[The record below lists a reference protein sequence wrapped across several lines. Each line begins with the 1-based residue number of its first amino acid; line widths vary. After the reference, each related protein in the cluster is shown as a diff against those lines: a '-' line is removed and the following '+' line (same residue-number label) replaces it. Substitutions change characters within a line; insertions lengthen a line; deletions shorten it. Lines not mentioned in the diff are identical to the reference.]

1 MADTLIPEYVD
12 ARKIFAQQ
20 ATIEGVMPVDRF
32 TRFGE
37 ALTSNQ
43 GEVSIKL
50 SFDYDE
56 RHRRVIDGSL
66 TTQVYVSC
74 QRCMEPTKISLSD
87 TFRLALVESEEQIE
101 KLPKEL
107 DPWMS
112 LEPKLVLADIVEEQ
126 LILCMPIVSYH
137 DYECHPVQQET
148 PSEETNGSGAEKPNP
163 FAILQTLKDKH

>member
-1 MADTLIPEYVD
+1 MADTVIPEYVD
-12 ARKIFAQQ
+12 ARKIFAQGT
-20 ATIEGVMPVDRF
+20 TIEGEMPVERF
-32 TRFGE
+32 VRFGE
-37 ALTSNQ
+37 GLTSKE
-43 GEVSIKL
+43 GTVKVAL
-50 SFDYDE
+50 HFDYDE
-56 RHRRVIDGSL
+56 RRRRVIDGHLS
-66 TTQVYVSC
+66 TQVYVSC

-87 TFRLALVESEEQIE
+87 SFRLALVESEEQIE

-137 DYECHPVQQET
+137 DTQCNTVQQNAG
-148 PSEETNGSGAEKPNP
+148 SEELEEEAGQRPNP